1 MTYLQFRGSEPSLNR
16 TPFFLLVL
24 SISTIFYVGIGL
36 SSGACA
42 TPWDP
47 VAAEYSGNIGKTMYV
62 SKLGDNTDGS
72 SWKKAFRTIEAALL
86 ATPDAKGGH
95 RIIVRPDTYVEA
107 NLYPA
112 QKGAAGAYN
121 LLIGDCDGK
130 LGSGATGHVIIDSS
144 CPGVAV
150 RRDGGRGTFEIVKSD
165 RPESGFKAV
174 DYWGPILSTYIKK
187 HPTDT
192 MITGIHWDRWILR
205 NLYVTGGDAGLFWDL
220 GVDAGGFTVIVEDC
234 VGIGRAF
241 GGGVVYPAVRK
252 NEPTIFRRCYFLALD
267 WLGDSAAVL
276 LGGSERA
283 MPKHPH
289 VVLEDCTLVHPD
301 NALAT
306 SYASH
311 CARARLT
318 GCRLIVLNFTQPDM
332 GGLSTGIICTQGH
345 APAGRLHVD
354 MEDCLLAGYS
364 VFTPGKDGEVVT
376 FTTKGKVQAYVQF
389 RQPVP
394 QGFERLELWPVDL
407 FEKIS
412 PPKAGNHVNVGLHR

>member
-1 MTYLQFRGSEPSLNR
+1 MI
-16 TPFFLLVL
+16 V
-24 SISTIFYVGIGL
+24 YVSSGL
-36 SSGACA
+36 SSIVHAA
-42 TPWDP
+42 SWDP
-47 VAAEYSGNIGKTMYV
+47 AAADYSGNKGKTTYV
-62 SKLGDNTDGS
+62 SKLGDNTNGS
-72 SWKKAFRTIEAALL
+72 SWQTAFRTIEAALL

-95 RIIVRPDTYVEA
+95 RIIVRPDTYSEA

-112 QKGAAGAYN
+112 QKGAASAYN
-121 LLIGDCDGK
+121 LILGDSNGK
-130 LGSGATGHVIIDSS
+130 LGSGATGHVIIDAS

-165 RPESGFKAV
+165 QPESGFKAV
-174 DYWGPILSTYIKK
+174 DYWAPILSTYIKK
-187 HPTDT
+187 QPNDP
-192 MITGIHWDRWILR
+192 MITGINWDRWILR

-241 GGGVVYPAVRK
+241 GGGIVYPTVRE

-276 LGGSERA
+276 LGGSEKS
-283 MPKHPH
+283 MPKQPH

-306 SYASH
+306 SYASR
-311 CARARLT
+311 CARAKLT

-345 APAGRLHVD
+345 DPAGRLHVD
-354 MEDCLLAGYS
+354 LEDCILAGYS
-364 VFTPGKDGEVVT
+364 IFTPGKDGEAVT
-376 FTTKGKVQAYVQF
+376 FSTKGKVQAYVQF
-389 RQPVP
+389 RQAVP
-394 QGFERLELWPVDL
+394 DGFERLGLWPVDV
-407 FEKIS
+407 FEHIA
-412 PPKAGNHVNVGLHR
+412 PPKVDSPVDVGVQR